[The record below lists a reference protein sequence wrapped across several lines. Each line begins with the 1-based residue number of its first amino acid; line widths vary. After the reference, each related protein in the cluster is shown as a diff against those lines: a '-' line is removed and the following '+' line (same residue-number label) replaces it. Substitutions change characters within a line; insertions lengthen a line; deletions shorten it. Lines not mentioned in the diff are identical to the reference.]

1 MRMKVIFTIG
11 YKNYN
16 KPLFSTTKE
25 LDKPFYEVLQGYCDY
40 FRTFSWNEKYKLFL
54 KVTDLFIKTNYVIFE
69 DFKEVIFIVISNAP
83 LF

>member
-25 LDKPFYEVLQGYCDY
+25 LDKPFYEVFQGHCNY
-40 FRTFSWNEKYKLFL
+40 FRTFLGIMNIGIS
-54 KVTDLFIKTNYVIFE
+54 IK
-69 DFKEVIFIVISNAP
+69 
-83 LF
+83 

>member
-25 LDKPFYEVLQGYCDY
+25 LDKPFYEVFQGHCNY
-40 FRTFSWNEKYKLFL
+40 FRTFLGIMNIGISMHVFLF
-54 KVTDLFIKTNYVIFE
+54 
-69 DFKEVIFIVISNAP
+69 S
-83 LF
+83 

>member
-25 LDKPFYEVLQGYCDY
+25 LDKPFYEVFKDIVTI
-40 FRTFSWNEKYKLFL
+40 FVLFL
-54 KVTDLFIKTNYVIFE
+54 E
-69 DFKEVIFIVISNAP
+69 
-83 LF
+83 